1 MGKHT
6 SGEWKIQDDSPTSV
20 WAGGHY
26 IAETYTDG
34 EANAR
39 LIAAAPDLLAAL
51 KALGPIMADIG
62 YFEGSDHAV
71 VSANADSLGRHVIS
85 ERQKACNAAWAAI
98 ARAEGR

>member
-1 MGKHT
+1 MTHT
-6 SGEWKIQDDSPTSV
+6 PGPWEVQDDCATSI

-51 KALGPIMADIG
+51 EAIVAICEQLDVPNHQ
-62 YFEGSDHAV
+62 HAQL
-71 VSANADSLGRHVIS
+71 ARF
-85 ERQKACNAAWAAI
+85 AI
-98 ARAEGR
+98 AKAKGK